1 MTPHPDDKDP
11 RRIVI
16 IIDNLG
22 LGGAQKL
29 LHVQISEMSKTHHLR
44 IINLGPA
51 TDLAHSFAAQ
61 GVDVVSQGGMRLTD
75 LRAMLKLRR
84 ELAEW
89 RPDLIH
95 SHLLYA
101 TVIGSVLARLLK
113 VPHVATIHNEKAA
126 ATGFTDKVRGWLEQ
140 FALRQM
146 TVVAI
151 ACGPKIAKIQS
162 PRVGK
167 TPLVTVSNKIRPA
180 QHLSPEARHLLRK
193 AAGIA
198 DSDIVVLAA
207 GRLVPQK
214 GFDVLLSAFAQ
225 AVKTTPQALLLI
237 VGEGQERIALEQQAK
252 SLQLADRV
260 RFSGEVPDLGNMLQM
275 ADVFALSSRHEG
287 LPLVLIEALSAALL
301 CRPIKQPTCQAM
313 PRDRASSCANTS
325 NKASERPLAP
335 ALRAAASTRNATSA
349 AGRACSVAECGN
361 SGVTTA
367 RSPDNISQPSFCPRP
382 VRALW
387 LTES

>member
-287 LPLVLIEALSAALL
+287 LPLVLIEALSAAL
-301 CRPIKQPTCQAM
+301 PIIATRVGDVETVLDDGCGIIVSADQVQPF
-313 PRDRASSCANTS
+313 ASAL
-325 NKASERPLAP
+325 EQVLA
-335 ALRAAASTRNATSA
+335 
-349 AGRACSVAECGN
+349 
-361 SGVTTA
+361 
-367 RSPDNISQPSFCPRP
+367 SPDLREKMSKSAGVASQKHSDVASFIAELQA
-382 VRALW
+382 VYVKAKHFYD
-387 LTES
+387 TGG